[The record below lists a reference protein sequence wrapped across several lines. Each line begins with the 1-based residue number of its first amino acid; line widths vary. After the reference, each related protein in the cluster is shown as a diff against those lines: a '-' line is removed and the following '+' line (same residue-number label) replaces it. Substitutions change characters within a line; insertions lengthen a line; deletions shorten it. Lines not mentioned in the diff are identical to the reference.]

1 MLKNISAFVIFVF
14 IGVTVC
20 AQSFE
25 WVRSGGEIE
34 RDAGRA
40 VCVDDEGNVIIA
52 GYFSGKVTF
61 DTLYQGRGTDDAFI
75 TKFNAAG
82 DLLWVKTLGGPLED
96 LAYGIDTDKDGNI
109 YVTGDFDSLIII
121 ENRVLFSSGGKDVF
135 IAKFNSNGDLLWAE
149 RAGGMGFDSGN
160 AIAVDKEGS
169 VYVTGKFENFAAFGT
184 EVVTS
189 NGFFD
194 VFFAKYDTDGNLVWL
209 KSSGGVK
216 EDVGLGIAIDTFNNC
231 YATGYFHD
239 VVDFEVAVLSTPST
253 SSEIFVLKID
263 SVGEYD
269 FAVQAGSLRGDVAY
283 AIAVDVNRN
292 SYITGYFADIAF
304 FESHSV
310 TAVANN
316 DVFVAKY
323 SAKGVCLWVKSA
335 GGRLLDIGTGIDVAE
350 DGSVYITGVIDTIA
364 FFETDTVFLSRKDDV
379 FIAKYDRNG
388 NYQWVK
394 TAGGVNSQI
403 PLALCIGHNKD
414 VYITGYY
421 YAQLD
426 FGDTIIY
433 QPNDADIF
441 LAKLYDPLLSVFEKQ
456 QETISVN
463 LFPNPAWS
471 SIHAESASF
480 LNKELNIAIT
490 DISGKTVYETV
501 KYIDDTSIEIDVS
514 AFNNGLYLLQ
524 MVSDNFSATQ
534 RLVIAR

>member
-1 MLKNISAFVIFVF
+1 MLKKISALIICVLIV
-14 IGVTVC
+14 VTVN

-40 VCVDDEGNVIIA
+40 VCTDNEGNVIIA
-52 GYFSGKVTF
+52 GYFSGKVFF

-96 LAYGIDTDKDGNI
+96 LAYGIDTDDDGNI
-109 YVTGDFDSLIII
+109 YVTGDFDSMIII
-121 ENRVLFSSGGKDVF
+121 ENRVLFSSGGKDIF
-135 IAKFNSNGDLLWAE
+135 IAKFNSDGDLLWAE
-149 RAGGMGFDSGN
+149 RAGGTGFDSGN

-169 VYVTGKFENFAAFGT
+169 AYVTGRFENFAAFGT

-209 KSSGGVK
+209 KKSGGVK
-216 EDVGLGIAIDTFNNC
+216 EDVGLGIAVDTFNNC

-283 AIAVDVNRN
+283 AITVDDNRN
-292 SYITGYFADIAF
+292 SYITGYFADIAY

-323 SAKGVCLWVKSA
+323 SAKGVCLWAKSA

-394 TAGGVNSQI
+394 TAGGANSQI

-421 YAQLD
+421 YTQLD

-441 LAKLYDPLLSVFEKQ
+441 VAKLYDPLLSVFEKQ
-456 QETISVN
+456 KATISVN

-480 LNKELNIAIT
+480 LNKELNINIT
-490 DISGKTVYETV
+490 DVSGKTVYEMV
-501 KYIDDTSIEIDVS
+501 KYVDDSSIEIDVS
-514 AFNNGLYLLQ
+514 TFNNGLYLLQ
-524 MVSDNFSATQ
+524 FVSDNFSATQ